1 MEKINILMATHNGR
15 LYLRKQLDSILN
27 QTFTDFRLLVSD
39 DASTDSTLKILKEY
53 EEKDRRIEIYA
64 HQENIGITANF
75 EFLIDK
81 VRSEYFMFA
90 DQDDVWNEDKIEKTF
105 NKLQQEDCDLI
116 YTDLE
121 VTNSR
126 LKQIAPS
133 YWKLKGFENK
143 IKKYNNFE
151 SLYLNNY
158 ITGCTMLVK
167 SKWINSFLPI
177 PKSKYILHDYWIA
190 LIVSQNGKIAYID
203 EPTMKYRQHKN
214 NKVGSKTKSEEL
226 ENLDEIRNL
235 FIDVKIDHFNIFVQN
250 EKVFENEEVRKLNKE
265 ALKYFKKLKLV
276 NKINFSNWS
285 LFFKLYK
292 YEDFSYKMKNF
303 FILNMPMLARIAFK
317 HLKNKEEEQSKK

>member
-27 QTFTDFRLLVSD
+27 QSFKDFRLLVSD

-53 EEKDRRIEIYA
+53 EGKDKRIEIYA

-75 EFLIDK
+75 EFLIGK

-90 DQDDVWNEDKIEKTF
+90 DQDDVWDENKIEKTY
-105 NKLQQEDCDLI
+105 NKLVQTNSDLV

-121 VTNSR
+121 VTDSR
-126 LKQIAPS
+126 LKQIVPS

-158 ITGCTMLVK
+158 ITGCTMLAK
-167 SKWINSFLPI
+167 SKWINDFLPI
-177 PKSKYILHDYWIA
+177 PRSNYMIYDYWIA
-190 LIVSQNGKIAYID
+190 LIISQSGKISYID
-203 EPTMKYRQHKN
+203 ETTVKYRQHKN
-214 NKVGSKTKSEEL
+214 NRIGSKTKSEEL
-226 ENLDEIRNL
+226 ESLEEIRNL

-250 EKVFENEEVRKLNKE
+250 EKIFKNEELRNLNKE
-265 ALKYFKKLKLV
+265 SLEYFKMV
-276 NKINFSNWS
+276 NFNI
-285 LFFKLYK
+285 YK
-292 YEDFSYKMKNF
+292 
-303 FILNMPMLARIAFK
+303 
-317 HLKNKEEEQSKK
+317 

>member
-27 QTFTDFRLLVSD
+27 QTYTNFRLLVSD

-53 EEKDRRIEIYA
+53 EEKDKRVEIYG
-64 HQENIGITANF
+64 HQENIGAVANF
-75 EFLIDK
+75 EFLIGK

-90 DQDDVWNEDKIEKTF
+90 DQDDVWNEDKIEKTLS
-105 NKLQQEDCDLI
+105 KLEQENADLV

-121 VTNSR
+121 VTDSR

-133 YWKLKGFENK
+133 YWTLKGFTNK

-167 SKWINSFLPI
+167 SKWINEFLPI
-177 PKSKYILHDYWIA
+177 PKSKYILHDYWVS
-190 LIVSQNGKIAYID
+190 LVVSQNGKISYID
-203 EPTMKYRQHKN
+203 EPTMKYRQHKR
-214 NKVGSKTKSEEL
+214 NKIGSKTKSEEL
-226 ENLDEIRNL
+226 ESLEEIRNL
-235 FIDVKIDHFNIFVQN
+235 FIDVKIDHFKTFIQN
-250 EKVFENEEVRKLNKE
+250 EKIFKSDEIKELNKK
-265 ALKYFKKLKLV
+265 ALEYFEKLKSV
-276 NKINFSNWS
+276 QRINFSNWG

-292 YEDFSYKMKNF
+292 YENFDYKMKNF
-303 FILNMPMLARIAFK
+303 LILNMPSLAKIVFK
-317 HLKNKEEEQSKK
+317 HIKNKQKEE